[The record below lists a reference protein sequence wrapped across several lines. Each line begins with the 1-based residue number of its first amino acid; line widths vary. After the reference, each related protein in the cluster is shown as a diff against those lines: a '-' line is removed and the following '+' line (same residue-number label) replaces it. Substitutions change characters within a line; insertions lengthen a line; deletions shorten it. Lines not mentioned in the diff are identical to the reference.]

1 MRKRSETENKQSL
14 KTTLSSGVSNAIETP
29 AKLSTGIPG
38 LDHILA
44 GGLPPNRLYLI
55 QGDPGV
61 GKTTLGLQF
70 LLEGVKASESGLY
83 VTLSET
89 AEELKA
95 VAHSH
100 GWNIDGL
107 ALHEL
112 SALYATLQPETP
124 NTLFHPSEVELQE
137 TTQSILEIVQ
147 TTKPRRIVFDS
158 LSELRLLAQSPL
170 RYRRQILWL
179 KQFFIGKNATVI
191 LLDDRTGE
199 SDNHLQ
205 SIAHGVIDLE
215 QLSPLYGAERRRLRV
230 MKLRGVHFRG
240 GYHDFN
246 IITGGIQVFPRLVAA
261 EHHEPF
267 VDDHIASGLSEID
280 CLLGGGLDRGTS
292 TLIIGPA
299 GTGKSVIACQYAVAA
314 AQRGERAT
322 VYIFDESLSTLM
334 ARMES
339 LGFKFRQFVE
349 KKLINV
355 QQIDPAEMPPGQ
367 FIHKVRH
374 SVEEDKA
381 SVIVIDSLN
390 GYMNSMP
397 EENFLTVQLHEL
409 LTYLRQHGVLTMMV
423 VSQQG
428 IMGTAMQTPV
438 DVSYLADTVLLLRY
452 FEAGGEI
459 RKAMSVLKKRSGRHE
474 TTIREIRIGP
484 QGLRVGDPLKEFHG
498 ILTGIPQYTGEMN
511 PLLK

>member
-1 MRKRSETENKQSL
+1 MRKRSDPNDKQSES
-14 KTTLSSGVSNAIETP
+14 KATP
-29 AKLSTGIPG
+29 PTVKEGHQRLSTGIPG

-44 GGLPPNRLYLI
+44 GGLPQNRLYLI

-70 LLEGVKASESGLY
+70 LLEGLRLGESGLY

-100 GWNIDGL
+100 GWNINGL

-112 SALYATLQPETP
+112 SALDATVQPETP

-147 TTKPRRIVFDS
+147 NTKPKRIVFDS

-179 KQFFIGKNATVI
+179 KQFFIGKNATVM
-191 LLDDRTGE
+191 LLDDRTGDN
-199 SDNHLQ
+199 DNHLQ
-205 SIAHGVIDLE
+205 SLAHGVIDLQ

-230 MKLRGVHFRG
+230 LKLRGVHFRG

-246 IITGGIQVFPRLVAA
+246 IVTGGIQVFPRLVAA
-261 EHHEPF
+261 EHREPF
-267 VDDHIASGLSEID
+267 IQDSLASGLTEVD
-280 CLLGGGLDRGTS
+280 CLVGGGLDRGTS

-322 VYIFDESLSTLM
+322 VYIFDESLSTLL
-334 ARMES
+334 ARMQS
-339 LGFKFRQFVE
+339 LGFEFDRHVKTGAI
-349 KKLINV
+349 KV

-367 FIHKVRH
+367 FVHKVRQ
-374 SVEEDKA
+374 SVEEDKS
-381 SVIVIDSLN
+381 SVVVIDSLN
-390 GYMNSMP
+390 GYLNSMP

-428 IMGTAMQTPV
+428 IMGSAMNTPV

-452 FEAGGEI
+452 FEAAGEI
-459 RKAMSVLKKRSGRHE
+459 RKAISVLKKRSGRHE
-474 TTIREIRIGP
+474 TTIREVRIGP
-484 QGLRVGDPLKEFHG
+484 VGLRVGEPLKEFHG
-498 ILTGIPQYTGEMN
+498 ILTGIPQYTGEVK

>member
-1 MRKRSETENKQSL
+1 MNKRSNVETTK
-14 KTTLSSGVSNAIETP
+14 SSNTP
-29 AKLSTGIPG
+29 EKVYANSSTPKMRTGIPG

-44 GGLPPNRLYLI
+44 GGLPQNRLYLV

-61 GKTTLGLQF
+61 GKTTLGIQF
-70 LLEGVKASESGLY
+70 LLEGLKNGEPGLY

-100 GWNIDGL
+100 GWNIDGI

-112 SALYATLQPETP
+112 TALDATIHPETP

-147 TTKPRRIVFDS
+147 NTKPRRIVFDS

-191 LLDDRTGE
+191 LLDDRTGDN
-199 SDNHLQ
+199 DNHLQ
-205 SIAHGVIDLE
+205 SLAHGVIDLE
-215 QLSPLYGAERRRLRV
+215 QLSPLYGAERRRVRIR
-230 MKLRGVHFRG
+230 KLRGVHFRG

-246 IITGGIQVFPRLVAA
+246 IVPGGIQVYPRLIAA

-267 VDDHIASGLSEID
+267 VSDRLASDIPEID
-280 CLLGGGLDRGTS
+280 CLVGGGLDRGTS

-299 GTGKSVIACQYAVAA
+299 GTGKSVITCQYAVAA
-314 AQRGERAT
+314 AKRGVPAS

-339 LGFKFRQFVE
+339 LGFEF
-349 KKLINV
+349 KKYVDSGLIKV

-367 FIHKVRH
+367 FVHKVRR
-374 SVEEDKA
+374 SVEEDK
-381 SVIVIDSLN
+381 SRVIIIDSLN
-390 GYMNSMP
+390 GYLNSMP

-409 LTYLRQHGVLTMMV
+409 LSYLRQHGVLTMMV

-428 IMGTAMQTPV
+428 IMGSNMQAPV
-438 DVSYLADTVLLLRY
+438 DVSYLADTVILMRY
-452 FEAGGEI
+452 FEAAGEI
-459 RKAMSVLKKRSGRHE
+459 RKAISVLKKRSGRHE
-474 TTIREIRIGP
+474 TTIREVRIGP
-484 QGLRVGDPLKEFHG
+484 QGMRVGDPLKDFHG
-498 ILTGIPQYTGEMN
+498 VLTGVPQYTGEN
-511 PLLK
+511 KPLLK

>member
-1 MRKRSETENKQSL
+1 MRKSSDPESTPAQSKAKKQSPRM
-14 KTTLSSGVSNAIETP
+14 SS
-29 AKLSTGIPG
+29 GIPG

-44 GGLPPNRLYLI
+44 GGFPENRLYLV

-70 LLEGVKASESGLY
+70 LLEGLKQGEPGLY

-89 AEELKA
+89 AEELRS

-112 SALYATLQPETP
+112 SAMDATIHPETP

-147 TTKPRRIVFDS
+147 NTKPRRVVFDS

-191 LLDDRTGE
+191 LLDDRTGDD
-199 SDNHLQ
+199 DNHLQ
-205 SIAHGVIDLE
+205 SLAHGVIDLE

-261 EHHEPF
+261 EHREPF
-267 VDDHIASGLSEID
+267 SSETLASGITEVD
-280 CLLGGGLDRGTS
+280 CLVGGGLDRGTS

-299 GTGKSVIACQYAVAA
+299 GTGKSVIACQYAIAA
-314 AQRGERAT
+314 AERGHKAA
-322 VYIFDESLSTLM
+322 VYIFDESLNTLIS
-334 ARMES
+334 RMES
-339 LGFKFRQFVE
+339 LGFNLKGPVE
-349 KKLINV
+349 QGLIIV
-355 QQIDPAEMPPGQ
+355 QQIEPAEIPPGE
-367 FIHKVRH
+367 FVHKVRQ
-374 SVEEDKA
+374 SIEEDRA
-381 SVIVIDSLN
+381 NVVVIDSLN
-390 GYMNSMP
+390 GYLNSMP

-428 IMGTAMQTPV
+428 IMGSQMIAPV
-438 DVSYLADTVLLLRY
+438 DVSYLADTVMLMRY

-459 RKAMSVLKKRSGRHE
+459 RKAISVLKKRSGKHE

-484 QGLRVGDPLKEFHG
+484 KGLRVSEPLKEFHG
-498 ILTGIPQYTGEMN
+498 VLTGVPQYTGEIK